1 MSDQA
6 QPMDRLHRVMRSI
19 RSEIKSARD
28 PGRVFREFISH
39 LDLVQRAAPRRVR
52 AKSAPR
58 RPAQK
63 RAK

>member
-6 QPMDRLHRVMRSI
+6 QPMDRLHRVLTSI
-19 RSEIKSARD
+19 RSEIKSAKD

-52 AKSAPR
+52 AKSASR
-58 RPAQK
+58 RPQK